1 MHYRREIDGLR
12 AVAVVPV
19 ILFHADFALFA
30 GGYVGVDVF
39 FVISGYLITSILI
52 NELEAGRFS
61 LARFYERRARRILPA
76 LFFMMICCIPFAWFW
91 MLPSQFKDF
100 SQALI
105 AVSLFVSN
113 ILFWQKTDYFA
124 PEIEESPLM
133 HTWSLAVEEQFYI
146 FFPLLLWLLWRYDR
160 MHVVSII
167 LLLCV
172 VSLGVAEWGWR
183 NAPTANFFLIVTR
196 AWELGAGAL
205 CAFMLQSRPLRE
217 NTILST
223 LGIGLIMLSVFTYD
237 DLTPFPSLYA
247 LAPVGGTAL
256 IILFA
261 GGLTPVGRLLSIPAF
276 VGIGLISYSAYLW
289 HQPLF
294 AFARMHGAGLAAD
307 WLLLTLAGTSL
318 GLGWL
323 SWRYIERPFR
333 KRDGVLVNRSAA
345 FALSATGVAAFIS
358 FGLYGI
364 SSDRQDL
371 AWRAANAGH
380 AQVYDLLETAI
391 DKKYPVSDVEP
402 CRFRSRTLSE
412 KVLARLDDCHAR
424 HGSGLALVGDS
435 HGTDLYLGYTQ
446 IWDGPFLF
454 GLVGAG
460 CTPEKQ
466 ICDVEDLG
474 DLVERRPDLFSE
486 IHYTQAGFA
495 FLETKRKQQG
505 RGIFEDQPIT
515 ILLDPEDYQLIQE
528 PLKILADYLS
538 DLNETVL
545 VTWVGPRFEPMI
557 SKHMMIRRGCLHN
570 YALRPG
576 QREIYEKL
584 DRELAATAAEHGF
597 DYVSQIDGM
606 EFALSRD
613 FMTCDTIYWID
624 GDHWSLEGAE
634 RFVNRLVKS
643 GALIL
648 PTANPPKQTIH
659 E

>member
-1 MHYRREIDGLR
+1 MQYRREIDGLR

-19 ILFHADFALFA
+19 ILFHAEFALFE

-39 FVISGYLITSILI
+39 FVISGYLITMILI
-52 NELEAGRFS
+52 EDLETRQFS
-61 LARFYERRARRILPA
+61 LTRFYERRARRILPA
-76 LFFMMICCIPFAWFW
+76 LFFMMICCIPFAWVL

-100 SQALI
+100 SQALV

-124 PEIEESPLM
+124 PEIDENPLM

-160 MHVVSII
+160 KYVVLVI
-167 LLLCV
+167 
-172 VSLGVAEWGWR
+172 VSLCLISLAVAEWGWR

-205 CAFMLQSRPLRE
+205 CAFILHGRTMKP
-217 NTILST
+217 NKILSA
-223 LGIGLIMLSVFTYD
+223 LGLGLIVLSVFTYD

-261 GGLTPVGRLLSIPAF
+261 GAMTPVGRLLSTPAF

-307 WLLLTLAGTSL
+307 WLLMTLAVVSL

-333 KRDGVLVNRSAA
+333 KREGVLVNRSAA
-345 FALSATGVAAFIS
+345 FAVSATGFAAFIS
-358 FGLYGI
+358 FGLYGM

-391 DKKYPVSDVEP
+391 DKKYPIGDSEP
-402 CRFRSRTLSE
+402 CRFRSKNLNE
-412 KVLARLDDCHAR
+412 EILVRLDECYAR
-424 HGSGLALVGDS
+424 HGPGLALMGDS
-435 HGTDLYLGYTQ
+435 HGTDLYLGYIQ
-446 IWDGPFLF
+446 NWDGPFLF

-460 CTPEKQ
+460 CSPEKQ
-466 ICDVEDLG
+466 ICDVEDFR
-474 DLVERRPDLFSE
+474 DLVERRPDLFSN

-495 FLETKRKQQG
+495 LLETTRKQQG
-505 RGIFEDQPIT
+505 RGILEDQPT
-515 ILLDPEDYQLIQE
+515 TVSLDSKDYHLIRDRLQVVV
-528 PLKILADYLS
+528 DYIS
-538 DLNETVL
+538 DLNEHVL
-545 VTWVGPRFEPMI
+545 VTWIGPRLEPMI
-557 SKHMMIRRGCLHN
+557 SRHMMIRRGCSHD

-576 QREIYEKL
+576 QKEIYEKL
-584 DRELAATAAEHGF
+584 DRELAATATEHGF

-606 EFALSRD
+606 VFALSRD

-624 GDHWSLEGAE
+624 GDHWSLAGAE
-634 RFVNRLVKS
+634 RFVKRLVKS
-643 GALIL
+643 GALML
-648 PTANPPKQTIH
+648 PAANPPKQATR